1 MILNVKIS
9 KPKCDVMYEVSRYM
23 LYEVSRYVLYE
34 VSRYMLF
41 NVYEICVTLRVS
53 NITDTNQNV
62 QGRLD

>member
-23 LYEVSRYVLYE
+23 LYE